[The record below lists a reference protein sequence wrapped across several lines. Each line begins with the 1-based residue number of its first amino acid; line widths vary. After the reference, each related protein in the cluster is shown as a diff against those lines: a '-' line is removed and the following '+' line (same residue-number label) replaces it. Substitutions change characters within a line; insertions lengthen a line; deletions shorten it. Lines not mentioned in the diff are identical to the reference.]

1 MQSVKAVWVFTP
13 YFPGGTVA
21 EMIER
26 VRSLADSGA
35 PRLSPRHLKLF
46 SPTSSGGLPAAAE
59 FHLNFADLSLTRHD
73 SPEED
78 TGGIPDEDV
87 LRSIAVELNAV
98 QRDLSESKNMFMPY
112 GSQVRA
118 GGPHFGMSP

>member
-98 QRDLSESKNMFMPY
+98 QRDLSESKNMFMPD